1 MANENDVTKDGLAF
15 ILFPNRLGTMTV
27 VAIKP
32 DQWEPF
38 QDFIEVI
45 PEDQVIDIT
54 PPLDERSVIT
64 PAVLNAAIE
73 KVQRKMKRE
82 GEYVDW
88 DERMKKLGL
97 DD

>member
-1 MANENDVTKDGLAF
+1 MSNEAEITTDGLAF
-15 ILFPNRLGTMTV
+15 ILFTNQLGTMTV

-45 PEDQVIDIT
+45 PEDQVVDVVLPSRDGTKIAPD
-54 PPLDERSVIT
+54 
-64 PAVLNAAIE
+64 AVQDAIE
-73 KVQRKMKRE
+73 RVQRKMKRE

-97 DD
+97 DG